1 LNPKLE
7 HYARIIKSLN
17 ECFKPHDGQVK
28 VGRALFQDQVKD
40 IFVEAGRSWGKTYLM
55 SYLLWRWA
63 ILNPGSQNYYFAPY
77 MKQAREIIWAP
88 GILKNFGPRDWIND
102 ENNTEMRIPFKNGSF
117 VKADGSDNVNAYRG
131 VKPNGL
137 IIFDEFKDFRED
149 FFEAFDPNRSA
160 FDAPLIII
168 GTPPGRDCQF
178 TRIRDEFKSNP
189 SRRYFHGPST
199 KNPYISKDWLEKKR
213 IELVSRGEEDV
224 WQREYLAMQVS
235 GGATKIFPMVNK
247 SLVKPHEEIL
257 HKINR
262 ERKRMEWILWTDPA
276 AASTFAV
283 LFACHNPYTKEIFLL
298 DELYEQD
305 QARMTVKTIGSA
317 MLTKK
322 AEIDDKYEW
331 RQGYDEAASW
341 FQNEM
346 LDNFGEHFEA
356 SQKAQNNKDSG
367 LTLIKDIILQNKL
380 FISDR
385 CIKTFW
391 EMDNYYKDKS
401 GNIPKKD
408 DHLVDCLRYILA
420 ALHYSLPETR
430 PPEDPQPGN
439 RTRIK
444 DDFPQFGGL

>member
-1 LNPKLE
+1 MNPKLE
-7 HYARIIKSLN
+7 HYARIIKALN
-17 ECFKPHDGQVK
+17 SCFKPHDGQVK
-28 VGRALFQDQVKD
+28 VGRALFQEQVKD

-77 MKQAREIIWAP
+77 MKQAREIIWAN
-88 GILKNFGPRDWIND
+88 GILKNFGPREWIGE
-102 ENNTEMRIPFKNGSF
+102 ENNTEMRIPFNNGSF
-117 VKADGSDNVNAYRG
+117 IKADGSDNVNAYRG

-137 IIFDEFKDFRED
+137 IIFDEFKDFREE

-168 GTPPGRDCQF
+168 GTPPGRECQF
-178 TRIRDEFKSNP
+178 TKIRDEFKANP

-199 KNPYISKDWLEKKR
+199 ENPYISPQWLENKR
-213 IELVSRGEEDV
+213 QELIARDEEDV

-235 GGATKIFPMVNK
+235 GGATKILPMISKAIVR
-247 SLVKPHEEIL
+247 PHAEIL
-257 HKINR
+257 NKINR
-262 ERKRMEWILWTDPA
+262 DRKRLEWILFADPA
-276 AASTFAV
+276 ASSTFAV
-283 LFACHNPYTKEIFLL
+283 LFCAHNPYTKELYLL

-305 QARMTVKTIGSA
+305 QAKMTVKTLGSA
-317 MLTKK
+317 IISKRK
-322 AEIDDKYEW
+322 EIDDRYEW

-346 LDNFGEHFEA
+346 LDNFDEHFEPSMKHA
-356 SQKAQNNKDSG
+356 NSKDSG
-367 LTLIKDIILQNKL
+367 LTLIKDIILQGKL
-380 FISDR
+380 LISER

-391 EMDNYYKDKS
+391 EMDNYYKDKN

-408 DHLVDCLRYILA
+408 DHLIDNFRYILA
-420 ALHYSLPETR
+420 ALHYSLPEAR
-430 PPEDPQPGN
+430 APEEPNYEN

-444 DDFPQFGGL
+444 NDFPNLGGL